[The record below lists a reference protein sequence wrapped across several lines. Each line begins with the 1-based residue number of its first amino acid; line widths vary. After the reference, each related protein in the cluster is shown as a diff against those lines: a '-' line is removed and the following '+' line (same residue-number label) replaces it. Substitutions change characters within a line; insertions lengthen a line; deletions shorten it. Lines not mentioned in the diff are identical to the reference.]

1 MGALIEH
8 AVASKAF
15 PGESILGDRA
25 VVKLYPQGVL
35 AAVVD
40 GLGHGEKAGAAAAI
54 AIETLQN
61 HAEEAPLAL
70 VQRCHQA
77 LKGTRGVAMSLASID
92 VQAGAMGWLGV
103 GNVDGL
109 LLRFSA
115 APRIREA
122 LLGRGGVVGYQLPPM
137 RTQTL
142 PIGPNDLLVFATDG
156 IRSDFAAALQPT
168 DPLLFRQPVRE
179 IADRLLARFGKTTD
193 DALVLLVR
201 YLGSAS

>member
-8 AVASKAF
+8 AVASKVF
-15 PGESILGDRA
+15 PGESISGDRA

-92 VQAGAMGWLGV
+92 VRAGAMGWLGV

-109 LLRFSA
+109 LLRLSA

-122 LLGRGGVVGYQLPPM
+122 LLVRGGVVGYQLPPL
-137 RTQTL
+137 RVQTL
-142 PIGPNDLLVFATDG
+142 PIDTNDLLVFATDG
-156 IRSDFAAALQPT
+156 VRGDFVTALLPA
-168 DPLLFRQPVRE
+168 DSLLLRRPLQE
-179 IADRLLARFGKTTD
+179 IADRLLVRFSKDTD
-193 DALVLLVR
+193 DALVLLMR
-201 YLGSAS
+201 YLGPSS